1 MRPGLTTVA
10 PDDRDPRHWRPARAG
25 AYNCL
30 ITHAGATGA
39 V

>member
-1 MRPGLTTVA
+1 MRRRLTTVA

-25 AYNCL
+25 AYNRL
-30 ITHAGATGA
+30 ITHAGAAGA